1 LSPKVVLFHFHR
13 SFVLIYTTV
22 DNLVGDML
30 KKGDPILI
38 IEAMKMEHVIRAPT
52 AGTVG
57 SIACKAGDLVCRC
70 SCCVRARVGFSD
82 LHYLGR

>member
-1 LSPKVVLFHFHR
+1 
-13 SFVLIYTTV
+13 
-22 DNLVGDML
+22 M

-57 SIACKAGDLVCRC
+57 SIACKAGDLVDEKL
-70 SCCVRARVGFSD
+70 VLATVLTD
-82 LHYLGR
+82 EELKEAKQ